1 MGDNSDVFEFLE
13 NYRNVSI
20 PSREMQGVELTC
32 RLGASVPGNE
42 IPAQAP
48 EQLRELWRHTSGGLL
63 LVDEQFGICGLTL
76 HAPSEAMQRTRDRVE
91 YGYELSESD
100 WVLGEFVGDTDM
112 LIVDAH
118 DKVVIS
124 AGSYP
129 RAEWYVFDS
138 LPEVINRYV
147 QAGAEKYWERN
158 AQQ

>member
-1 MGDNSDVFEFLE
+1 MRADAPCTPGGHAADA
-13 NYRNVSI
+13 R
-20 PSREMQGVELTC
+20 PGGV
-32 RLGASVPGNE
+32 R
-42 IPAQAP
+42 
-48 EQLRELWRHTSGGLL
+48 
-63 LVDEQFGICGLTL
+63 F
-76 HAPSEAMQRTRDRVE
+76 
-91 YGYELSESD
+91 YELSESD

-138 LPEVINRYV
+138 LPEVLNRYV
-147 QAGAEKYWERN
+147 QAGAEKYWERI